1 MVRGEDGILLVP
13 ESYAVPM
20 DLVGNEYQHPGSQPR
35 EVVGRC
41 PFLWGQ
47 SLFILG
53 RLLQEVNIILNILA
67 IYSKI
72 SLVSYKKSSLFK
84 EAQFIIRKAIF
95 KASIVNAKM
104 DILHG

>member
-13 ESYAVPM
+13 ESYAVPINS
-20 DLVGNEYQHPGSQPR
+20 VAQEYQLPGSQPR

-53 RLLQEVNIILNILA
+53 RLLQEVYFETL
-67 IYSKI
+67 S
-72 SLVSYKKSSLFK
+72 
-84 EAQFIIRKAIF
+84 
-95 KASIVNAKM
+95 
-104 DILHG
+104 